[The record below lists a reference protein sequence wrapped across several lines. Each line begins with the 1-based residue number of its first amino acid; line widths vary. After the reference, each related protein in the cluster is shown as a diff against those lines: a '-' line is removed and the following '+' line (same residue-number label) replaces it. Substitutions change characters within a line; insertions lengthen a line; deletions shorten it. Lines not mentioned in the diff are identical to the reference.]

1 MIKTA
6 EATGKTY
13 EAAIAAARAQLGI
26 GEDEGSVEL
35 LAQPKR
41 GFLGIFGGAPA
52 KVRVTLE
59 LPDPKPQKSGRDHG
73 RKKAAP
79 KAAAPR
85 SSQPKPSYDAGS
97 REEQVH
103 SFLQGLLER
112 MGVEAEILISKRE
125 GGGLNVELAG
135 ANMGAVI
142 GRRGETLDAIQ
153 HLVNYALNRGGEKHM
168 HICVDAENY
177 RSKREDSLIHL
188 AEKMAAKALKY
199 KRSMALEP
207 MNSYERHVIHTAL
220 QNYEGVTTSSI
231 GTEPNRRVV
240 VSCVGAEQSR
250 ERSNRS
256 RGHGDRRSKAP
267 KASKASRVMDEIAEE
282 IEEAVEE
289 IVEEIEEVVEE
300 LAPVA
305 EAVAPIF
312 PAGYE
317 PPVKNKPVSREWC

>member
-13 EAAIAAARAQLGI
+13 DAAIAAARAELGI

-41 GFLGIFGGAPA
+41 GFLGIFGSAPA
-52 KVRVTLE
+52 KVRVTVE

-79 KAAAPR
+79 KAAKTNAPKNT
-85 SSQPKPSYDAGS
+85 QPKPEYDAGS
-97 REEQVH
+97 REEQVD
-103 SFLQGLLER
+103 SFLRGLLER

-135 ANMGAVI
+135 SNMGAVI

-177 RSKREDSLIHL
+177 RSKREDSLVHL

-207 MNSYERHVIHTAL
+207 CCA
-220 QNYEGVTTSSI
+220 
-231 GTEPNRRVV
+231 
-240 VSCVGAEQSR
+240 
-250 ERSNRS
+250 
-256 RGHGDRRSKAP
+256 
-267 KASKASRVMDEIAEE
+267 
-282 IEEAVEE
+282 
-289 IVEEIEEVVEE
+289 
-300 LAPVA
+300 
-305 EAVAPIF
+305 
-312 PAGYE
+312 
-317 PPVKNKPVSREWC
+317 

>member
-13 EAAIAAARAQLGI
+13 EEAIAAARAELGI

-41 GFLGIFGGAPA
+41 GFLGIFGAAPA
-52 KVRVTLE
+52 KVRVTVE
-59 LPDPKPQKSGRDHG
+59 RPDPKPQKSGRDHG
-73 RKKAAP
+73 RKKSAPKNAAP
-79 KAAAPR
+79 K
-85 SSQPKPSYDAGS
+85 STQPKPSYDAGS
-97 REEQVH
+97 REEQVY
-103 SFLQGLLER
+103 SFLRGLLER

-135 ANMGAVI
+135 SNMGAVI

-177 RSKREDSLIHL
+177 RSKREDSLVHL

-240 VSCVGAEQSR
+240 VSCVGAEQPR
-250 ERSNRS
+250 ERNGRS
-256 RGHGDRRSKAP
+256 RSHGDRRKAP
-267 KASKASRVMDEIAEE
+267 KASKAERIMDEIKEE
-282 IEEAVEE
+282 VEEAVEE

-300 LAPVA
+300 IAPAA
-305 EAVAPIF
+305 ESVAPLF
-312 PAGYE
+312 PEGYV

>member
-6 EATGKTY
+6 EATGKNY
-13 EAAIAAARAQLGI
+13 EEAIAAARAELGI
-26 GEDEGSVEL
+26 GEDEGNVEL

-41 GFLGIFGGAPA
+41 GFLGIFGATPA
-52 KVRVTLE
+52 KVRVIVE

-79 KAAAPR
+79 KAAKTPAVKTA
-85 SSQPKPSYDAGS
+85 QPKPEYDSGS
-97 REEQVH
+97 REQQVD
-103 SFLQGLLER
+103 SFLRGLLER

-177 RSKREDSLIHL
+177 RSKREDSLVHL

-220 QNYEGVTTSSI
+220 QNFEGVSTSSI

-240 VSCVGAEQSR
+240 VNY
-250 ERSNRS
+250 ERSGAAEEPRRS
-256 RGHGDRRSKAP
+256 RGQRDNNRRPSAP
-267 KASKASRVMDEIAEE
+267 KAEKV
-282 IEEAVEE
+282 AVE
-289 IVEEIEEVVEE
+289 
-300 LAPVA
+300 APKA
-305 EAVAPIF
+305 EPVKESLPADF
-312 PAGYE
+312 PEGYT
-317 PPVKNKPVSREWC
+317 PPTKNKPQSREWC